1 MQKVDLVLRNA
12 KYLDADKREFVEGDI
27 AIKDGKIVGINGI
40 FSGKEEKDL
49 TGKYITP
56 GFIDGHIHLES
67 SVISPEDFAKIASIH
82 GTTAVVTDPHEI
94 ANVCGIDGIKYML
107 EKTKNLPISVY
118 AMVSSCVPATEFDES
133 LSLIHI

>member
-1 MQKVDLVLRNA
+1 MQEVDLVLRNA

-67 SVISPEDFAKIASIH
+67 SVISPEDLQNSKYTWNNSSSYRSTRNSKCMWNRWNKIY
-82 GTTAVVTDPHEI
+82 VRKD
-94 ANVCGIDGIKYML
+94 
-107 EKTKNLPISVY
+107 
-118 AMVSSCVPATEFDES
+118 
-133 LSLIHI
+133 

>member
-27 AIKDGKIVGINGI
+27 AIKDGKIIGINGN

-67 SVISPEDFAKIASIH
+67 SIISPEDFAKIASIH
-82 GTTAVVTDPHEI
+82 GTSAVIADPHEI
-94 ANVCGIDGIKYML
+94 ANVCGIDGIKYM
-107 EKTKNLPISVY
+107 
-118 AMVSSCVPATEFDES
+118 
-133 LSLIHI
+133 